1 MKSFVF
7 WTGLISVLAGAS
19 LQVPE
24 ISSTL
29 MRTESSGM
37 LMHLF
42 GLMAVFIG
50 IMLMLCSRDLKRRGT
65 LVLWEGL
72 LRVGGFGIMAGY
84 GLLGGAGPS
93 VAATGLFD
101 LAVGMIYLIALPKY
115 LGVGLV
121 DLLLDRSAA
130 AQIK

>member
-1 MKSFVF
+1 
-7 WTGLISVLAGAS
+7 
-19 LQVPE
+19 
-24 ISSTL
+24 
-29 MRTESSGM
+29 
-37 LMHLF
+37 MHLF